1 MTGITP
7 QTGLSESWI
16 RCSTSY
22 NLDPAE
28 RWETRLLSQPELRF
42 ISNRTRL
49 LIQHALPEMERLHTM
64 VMALGFTVMLADA
77 NGVVL
82 SRQTSRDDL
91 TGCRRWGFQAGALWD
106 EANAGTNSIG
116 TCLQEKKPVM
126 VLQNQHWRLCFR
138 GLTGI
143 AAPLYNASGKLAGVL
158 NICSFAGNDILPFA
172 GLLMETMTTTARKI
186 EERLFREFF
195 PNETIITLGLA
206 TASSTPLVALNT
218 DGHVQGATHASRE
231 RMHWPEGELEHL
243 PALMNFLDSE
253 DELSFRKAEVHVIR
267 SALATTQGNVSAA
280 ARTLGI
286 SRSTL
291 HRKIKMLNL
300 MP

>member
-1 MTGITP
+1 MNRITP
-7 QTGLSESWI
+7 QAGLSDSWT
-16 RCSTSY
+16 RCSANY

-28 RWETRLLSQPELRF
+28 RWETRLLSAPELRF
-42 ISNRTRL
+42 VSNRTRL
-49 LIQHALPEMERLHTM
+49 LIQHALPEMERLHSL

-82 SRQTSRDDL
+82 SRQTSREDL

-106 EANAGTNSIG
+106 EENAGTNSIG

-126 VLQNQHWRLCFR
+126 VLQSQHWRLCFR
-138 GLTGI
+138 NLTGI
-143 AAPLYNASGKLAGVL
+143 AAPLYNANGKLAGVL
-158 NICSFAGNDILPFA
+158 NICSFAGNDIMPFSS
-172 GLLMETMTTTARKI
+172 LLMETMISTARQI
-186 EERLFREFF
+186 EERLFRQFF

-206 TASSTPLVALNT
+206 TESSTPLVALDP
-218 DGHVQGATHASRE
+218 DGHVRGATHSSRM
-231 RMHWPEGELEHL
+231 RMHWPDGELEHL

-280 ARTLGI
+280 ARTLGV

-291 HRKIKMLNL
+291 HRKIKALNL
-300 MP
+300 PI

>member
-1 MTGITP
+1 MNRMTP
-7 QTGLSESWI
+7 QPGLSDSWD
-16 RCSTSY
+16 RCSTNY

-28 RWETRLLSQPELRF
+28 RWETRLLSAPELRF

-49 LIQHALPEMERLHTM
+49 LIQHALPEMERLHSL

-106 EANAGTNSIG
+106 EENAGTNSIG
-116 TCLQEKKPVM
+116 TCLQEKRPVM
-126 VLQNQHWRLCFR
+126 VLQSQHWRLCFR
-138 GLTGI
+138 NLTGI
-143 AAPLYNASGKLAGVL
+143 ASPLYNANGKLAGVL
-158 NICSFAGNDILPFA
+158 NICSFAGNDIMPFS
-172 GLLMETMTTTARKI
+172 GLLMETMITTARQI
-186 EERLFREFF
+186 EEKLFREFF
-195 PNETIITLGLA
+195 PNDTIITLGLA
-206 TASSTPLVALNT
+206 TESSTPLVALDR
-218 DGHVQGATHASRE
+218 DGHVRGATHSSRV

-243 PALMNFLDSE
+243 PALMSFLDSE

-267 SALATTQGNVSAA
+267 SALATTQGNISAA

-291 HRKIKMLNL
+291 HRKIRALNL
-300 MP
+300 VL